1 MTLDNDKARRMY
13 SFQLEKCLK
22 SNDIVFKDIIDI
34 LVKENVKDLNELLMK
49 DIKNKKTVDKF

>member
-1 MTLDNDKARRMY
+1 MTLDNDKAGRMY

-34 LVKENVKDLNELLMK
+34 LVKEKVKALNELLIK
-49 DIKNKKTVDKF
+49 DIKNR